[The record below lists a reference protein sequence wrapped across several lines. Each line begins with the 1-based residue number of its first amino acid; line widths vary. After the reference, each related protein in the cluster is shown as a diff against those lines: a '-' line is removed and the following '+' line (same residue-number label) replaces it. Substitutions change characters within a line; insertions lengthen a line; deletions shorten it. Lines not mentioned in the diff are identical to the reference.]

1 MSRDLSTY
9 SPEFQA
15 FVRSICSQG
24 ECNEEAERNGS
35 RITSGVAPSCQ
46 SEGEENTGAGIR
58 DSAGWRQPDGMAGE
72 HAPEIPQADHASA
85 RNILFQELPRSS
97 GSSLI
102 LTEFPQHPAEAAERE
117 GSDGCKDGLADDGQA
132 RLSCTGK
139 RTASHGSDAGIDR
152 AGKGVALAA
161 ALHPASA
168 KCQQS
173 DAVVSG
179 GSQNR
184 ASEYPISPADS
195 SQNFSS
201 ELFTAL
207 VSAGGVL

>member
-1 MSRDLSTY
+1 MAEWCRILCGVYERCKAQNCAAMDGRTLGEAHRRIVGAG
-9 SPEFQA
+9 SPEA
-15 FVRSICSQG
+15 RHC
-24 ECNEEAERNGS
+24 
-35 RITSGVAPSCQ
+35 VAVS
-46 SEGEENTGAGIR
+46 NL
-58 DSAGWRQPDGMAGE
+58 
-72 HAPEIPQADHASA
+72 QADSFRSAVHASGPQDVLLNSVLA
-85 RNILFQELPRSS
+85 KPHGKVIK
-97 GSSLI
+97 
-102 LTEFPQHPAEAAERE
+102 FPQHPAEAAERE
-117 GSDGCKDGLADDGQA
+117 ESDGCKDGLADDGQA